1 MGLNLLCLLSQNR
14 VSEFHTE
21 LERLEFKFGILMFI
35 ISVVRLQPSS
45 NLNNV
50 YIKHPVSLEQYIM
63 EGSCAEAGR
72 MLNLSEMTEFARKRD
87 WKVMRERS
95 CSGPRPSRRR
105 AGCPVWS
112 SPTWSYPSLGR
123 WTGNSTRTLSSSRT
137 TSLSLAPL
145 TWRWRSCPAIG
156 NIRILKC

>member
-1 MGLNLLCLLSQNR
+1 
-14 VSEFHTE
+14 
-21 LERLEFKFGILMFI
+21 MFI

-63 EGSCAEAGR
+63 EGSCAEDGR

-87 WKVMRERS
+87 WKVMRERF

-112 SPTWSYPSLGR
+112 LPTWSYPTLKR

-145 TWRWRSCPAIG
+145 TWRWRSCPATFPPSRG
-156 NIRILKC
+156 HEKCTVCTSGHEND